1 MPLWRKGLVLIL
13 LLLVQ
18 ASAGV
23 LLGAAF
29 FSWTH
34 RDRILPNVYAGE
46 TALGGLTPVEAA
58 ARLAASL
65 PREESRV
72 VVRAGGREWSIA
84 LHEFGVR
91 YFPEA
96 TARRAFAVGREG
108 NRLARL
114 TAPLLLQ
121 VRPRVLP
128 HAVEAAWPVLQQ
140 WLGQVAEST
149 RRPARDA
156 AVTYRNGRL
165 EREPEAQG
173 WEMDAEAVAAEIRAM
188 LVRGRL
194 APVEAVGR
202 TLEPSL
208 KLADLEGVRELLA
221 AYSTSFD
228 PAARARS
235 HNIRLAARALDAA
248 VVLPGREFSLDARI
262 GPRLAQNGYRE
273 APVILNDRVVPG
285 PGGGVCQVATTLYNA
300 VLYAGLEITERHP
313 HSLPV
318 DYVPIGRDATLASPT
333 IDFRFV
339 NNTGQAI
346 MIAAGVE
353 GNRLTVSIFG
363 TQPYPSRTVR
373 LEVEREVVAP
383 EVRLV
388 ADPSLP
394 PGAREVRVRGREG
407 YRVRVYRLWEEEGRL
422 VRRELVSDDLYK
434 PVATVVAVGPTRA
447 EVPEK

>member
-1 MPLWRKGLVLIL
+1 LPLFRKGLILIL
-13 LLLVQ
+13 LILAQ
-18 ASAGV
+18 ASVGI

-34 RDRILPNVYAGE
+34 RDRILPNVYVGE
-46 TALGGLTPVEAA
+46 TALGGLTPVEAT

-65 PREESRV
+65 PREGSRV
-72 VVRAGGREWSIA
+72 VVRAGGREWSID
-84 LHEFGVR
+84 LRDFGVR
-91 YFPEA
+91 YHPEV
-96 TARRAFAVGREG
+96 TAWQAFAVGREG
-108 NRLARL
+108 NLLARL
-114 TAPLLLQ
+114 MAPLFLQ
-121 VRPRVLP
+121 MRPRVLP
-128 HAVEAAWPVLQQ
+128 HAVEAAWPVLRQ
-140 WLGQVAEST
+140 WLGEVAEST
-149 RRPARDA
+149 GRPARDA
-156 AVTYRNGRL
+156 AVVYRHGRL

-173 WEMDAEAVAAEIRAM
+173 WEMDAEAVAAEIRTM
-188 LVRGRL
+188 LERGRL
-194 APVEAVGR
+194 EAVEAVGR

-228 PAARARS
+228 PGARARS
-235 HNIRLAARALDAA
+235 HNIRLAARALDGA

-300 VLYAGLEITERHP
+300 VLYAGLEVTERHP

-333 IDFRFV
+333 IDLRFV
-339 NNTGQAI
+339 NNTGHAI

-353 GNRLTVSIFG
+353 GARLTVSIFG
-363 TQPYPSRTVR
+363 TRPFPSRTVR

-388 ADPSLP
+388 EDPALP

-407 YRVRVYRLWEEEGRL
+407 YRARVYRLWEEDGSV
-422 VRRELVSDDLYK
+422 VRRELVSDDLYR
-434 PVATVVAVGPTRA
+434 PVATVVAVGPARV